1 MNKIIFNP
9 LFLVLFFFSCSKQ
22 KRIESKLNGFWRIS
36 KVYIEDGE
44 GFFHDGNQYGQL
56 QFSTNEKNCI
66 GMVNYNYINQNGV
79 VLHDSLKLNSKY
91 QINAVEDRVLFL
103 QNLNLYNFRILL
115 LTKSD
120 LQIEFYDLDNYRL
133 TKFIFEKS

>member
-1 MNKIIFNP
+1 
-9 LFLVLFFFSCSKQ
+9 
-22 KRIESKLNGFWRIS
+22 
-36 KVYIEDGE
+36 
-44 GFFHDGNQYGQL
+44 
-56 QFSTNEKNCI
+56 
-66 GMVNYNYINQNGV
+66 MVNYNYINQNGV